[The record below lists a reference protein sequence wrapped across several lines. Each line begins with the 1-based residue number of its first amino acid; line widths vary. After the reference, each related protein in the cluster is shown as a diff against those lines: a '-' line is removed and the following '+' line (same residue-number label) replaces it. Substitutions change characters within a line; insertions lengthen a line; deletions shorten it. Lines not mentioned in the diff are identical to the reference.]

1 MPLTPKPAPPRHT
14 LPSGFLIVLTALP
27 LLAQA
32 PQPAARILTLA
43 EALALAE
50 QNHPALQVA
59 AGRLAGA
66 TAAIRTAGAY
76 LNPQLSGATFG
87 RQTVVTRGNV
97 GGNLHTFTLSQD
109 ITLPAVRRA
118 RIASAELGRQS
129 SELALAEDLLNLRGQ
144 VKQAFF
150 EALRRRSEIQIAQEN
165 VQLLEDL
172 YRRIRVQYEV
182 GEAPRLELTRAEAEV
197 SVARIQ
203 AQSAERRYNA
213 ALADLHAAVGVPLTG
228 FEPQEP
234 LYPATA
240 LPPLEELVAKVL
252 ARHPGLAVAE
262 NETRRA
268 QANVEVERKLKIPQL
283 NVWVNVIKQPDVNQY
298 WYGVSIPIPIFNRRE
313 GQIAEAQAAV
323 RQADSFADFRRLQ
336 LTAAVERAYGQY
348 TVAQSQVQMFESG
361 IILQAEEALRAA
373 EAAFRF
379 GERSIIEVLDAQRVL
394 RASRLEYLNA
404 QFDRQQALV
413 ALEQLGALEL
423 TGANP

>member
-1 MPLTPKPAPPRHT
+1 
-14 LPSGFLIVLTALP
+14 
-27 LLAQA
+27 
-32 PQPAARILTLA
+32 
-43 EALALAE
+43 
-50 QNHPALQVA
+50 
-59 AGRLAGA
+59 
-66 TAAIRTAGAY
+66 
-76 LNPQLSGATFG
+76 
-87 RQTVVTRGNV
+87 
-97 GGNLHTFTLSQD
+97 
-109 ITLPAVRRA
+109 
-118 RIASAELGRQS
+118 
-129 SELALAEDLLNLRGQ
+129 
-144 VKQAFF
+144 
-150 EALRRRSEIQIAQEN
+150 
-165 VQLLEDL
+165 
-172 YRRIRVQYEV
+172 
-182 GEAPRLELTRAEAEV
+182 
-197 SVARIQ
+197 
-203 AQSAERRYNA
+203 
-213 ALADLHAAVGVPLTG
+213 
-228 FEPQEP
+228 
-234 LYPATA
+234 
-240 LPPLEELVAKVL
+240 VAKVL